1 MSGIAQSYGYQNAQK
16 LYETYHKSYSAYADY
31 WEQAA
36 DYQQQKTVISK
47 RAKGKIDFWLILNN
61 FLMINAKECV
71 IIDLW
76 HIVKINLFFATSRGE
91 QNCLG
96 FLRKMKSDILISSGG
111 ALVLRWIMR
120 YKRSKTLLMIS
131 HFQMRRMA

>member
-1 MSGIAQSYGYQNAQK
+1 MRLITNPIVLMQIIGNR
-16 LYETYHKSYSAYADY
+16 
-31 WEQAA
+31 
-36 DYQQQKTVISK
+36 QQIISNK
-47 RAKGKIDFWLILNN
+47 RQLKAKGEGQDRLLVFAILNN

-76 HIVKINLFFATSRGE
+76 HIVKNNLFFATSRGE

-96 FLRKMKSDILISSGG
+96 FLRKMKPDILISSGG